1 MKIGLMLTLNQ
12 LNFLTVVFVILKLT
26 GSIAWSWFWVLFP
39 SIISLGIAI
48 VLGIIALGIFILAA
62 FFVDEIE
69 VD

>member
-1 MKIGLMLTLNQ
+1 MKIGL

-48 VLGIIALGIFILAA
+48 ILGIIALGIFILAA

>member
-1 MKIGLMLTLNQ
+1 MKIGL

>member
-1 MKIGLMLTLNQ
+1 